1 MDWKLDGGPFNTFF
15 FFQDPDGN
23 NWAVQQK

>member
-1 MDWKLDGGPFNTFF
+1 

-23 NWAVQQK
+23 NWAIQEIRVKAGAELG